1 MAADTSHPG
10 GAEMFAAKHA
20 FWSRPHV
27 LPRTKRLPR
36 RCSSPN
42 LQPDSCLEGQ
52 TPRSDNLHRSQH
64 QPPRLKCL
72 SHTENQSRAQN
83 PFAARLDLQSTPE
96 ASTPWLLSARVGSGT
111 TPETAGRGG

>member
-27 LPRTKRLPR
+27 LPRTKRLQR
-36 RCSSPN
+36 RCSPPT
-42 LQPDSCLEGQ
+42 LQPASCLEGK

-96 ASTPWLLSARVGSGT
+96 AQTPCLLSHGDGSEST
-111 TPETAGRGG
+111 